1 MSRAETKSATGAP
14 KPARVLLNTSGDVV
28 IAVMMAR
35 KMARSLGF
43 GETDEFKIGTAV
55 SELATNAMRYGE
67 DGEVRIQP
75 AERKGSTGL
84 EIIVEDKG
92 SGIGDMDKAL
102 EDHESTTDS
111 LGLGLP
117 SVKRMMDEFTLVSN
131 AGRGTRAT
139 IRKWR

>member
-1 MSRAETKSATGAP
+1 MSRGETKSTSHSP
-14 KPARVLLNTSGDVV
+14 KPARVLLRNSGDV
-28 IAVMMAR
+28 AVAAMTAR
-35 KMARSLGF
+35 KIARSLGF

-55 SELATNAMRYGE
+55 SELATNAVRYGE
-67 DGEVRIQP
+67 NGVVHVQP
-75 AERKGSTGL
+75 VERRAHRGL
-84 EIIVEDKG
+84 EVIVEDKG
-92 SGIGDMDKAL
+92 PGIDDMDKAL
-102 EDHESTTDS
+102 EDHASTTDS